1 MLRIYLTSIAVSRI
15 LVWSFVFLPE
25 TNSPVHRVAHLSVL
39 NDCRRAPG
47 AGYQHGDRKG
57 CRRDTRDIVLNEIG
71 SWIKDFGKCP
81 ILWLKGLAGTGKST
95 IAQTVSEWCF
105 ADGLLGASFFCSRKF
120 KDRSDLHVVFPTL
133 AFQLAHK
140 YPAFR
145 SILVPLLQSNPDV
158 VHESLYN
165 QMEKLIVEPLKSV
178 DASMVIV
185 IDALDECKDEEPSS
199 AILYVFDL
207 LVEQIP
213 RVKFFITTRPEPW
226 IKNGFRL
233 PVLDDRT
240 DILVLHDMHPVQVD
254 GDIRSFPKHG
264 LSEPPQQHQPEGWSS
279 TLDMV
284 ESAITT
290 APVGSSSAAS
300 ASTPVA
306 LSGASLASPARTF
319 HVTLTALRFIL
330 LSQFNSPACQRL
342 INRAFT
348 PYELPSLIEAV
359 FSSVDEVDTVRCLCG
374 DDAQTFVDV
383 IDQAG
388 SSLARRCE
396 TRSTEINHDILC

>member
-1 MLRIYLTSIAVSRI
+1 MCLTSIIFSRI
-15 LVWSFVFLPE
+15 LVRSFVFPPE
-25 TNSPVHRVAHLSVL
+25 INLHIYHAAHLSVL
-39 NDCRRAPG
+39 NDCHRAPG
-47 AGYQHGDRKG
+47 AGYQHGGRN
-57 CRRDTRDIVLNEIG
+57 CCLRDTREAALHEIG
-71 SWIKDFGKCP
+71 SWIKDFSKSSVF
-81 ILWLKGLAGTGKST
+81 WLNGLAGTGKST
-95 IAQTVSEWCF
+95 VAQTVSEWFF
-105 ADGLLGASFFCSRKF
+105 ADGLLGASFFCSRGS
-120 KDRSDLHVVFPTL
+120 KDRSDLHVIFPTL

-165 QMEKLIVEPLKSV
+165 QMRKLIVEPLKSV

-199 AILYVFDL
+199 AILSVLERFA
-207 LVEQIP
+207 EQIP
-213 RVKFFITTRPEPW
+213 RVKFFITARPEPW

-233 PVLDDRT
+233 PLLEDVT
-240 DILVLHDMHPVQVD
+240 NVLVLHDIHPVQIG
-254 GDIRSFPKHG
+254 GDIQTSPKHG

-284 ESAITT
+284 ESAITIT
-290 APVGSSSAAS
+290 PVGSSSAAS
-300 ASTPVA
+300 ASTPVT
-306 LSGASLASPARTF
+306 LSGASLTSPARTF

-383 IDQAG
+383 IDQVG